1 MSTARPLVA
10 RRLDCEYDP
19 RRANRAVEKA
29 HTMSI
34 KTILVPLED
43 CDATGSMLE
52 TAWLAAEKFGCYVE
66 GLYIKRA
73 LSGVVVADIG
83 GYAVATAD
91 LVESFEEEDR
101 QRSQRV
107 RAKFEEFVRGK
118 GASLGGATTG
128 QSGASVDWYDDNE
141 PGDAAAGMHAR
152 LFDLTVVG
160 RPVSGLSA
168 PATST
173 LETILFESGR
183 PILIAPPQTP
193 KAITGTV
200 VISWNGSTETART
213 IAHARPFL
221 AAAKKTVVLSVEGV
235 MVPGPTAAEVARYL
249 RHGGIPA
256 EAREVAG
263 GGRNGGEVILAEAA
277 DLGANLLIKGAYTNS
292 RLRQMIFG
300 GATSHILAAAELPV
314 LMAH

>member
-1 MSTARPLVA
+1 MS
-10 RRLDCEYDP
+10 
-19 RRANRAVEKA
+19 
-29 HTMSI
+29 M

-43 CDATGSMLE
+43 CDAAGSMLE
-52 TAWLAAEKFGCYVE
+52 TAWLVAEQFGGYIE

-101 QRSQRV
+101 QRGKRV
-107 RAKFEEFVRGK
+107 RTRFENFMRGK
-118 GASLGGATTG
+118 KVTLGDGAAGP
-128 QSGASVDWYDDNE
+128 SGVSAAWHDENE
-141 PGDAAAGMHAR
+141 PGDGAAGMRAR

-168 PATST
+168 PAAST

-183 PILIAPPQTP
+183 PILIAPPAAP
-193 KAITGTV
+193 KALNGLT

-213 IAHARPFL
+213 IAMAMPFL
-221 AAAKKTVVLSVEGV
+221 AAAKKVIVLAVEGV
-235 MVPGPTAAEVARYL
+235 MVPGPTATEVARTL
-249 RHGGIPA
+249 RRGGIAA
-256 EAREVAG
+256 EAREVVAG
-263 GGRNGGEVILAEAA
+263 NRTGGEVILAEAA
-277 DLGANLLIKGAYTNS
+277 DLGASLLVKGAYTHS

>member
-1 MSTARPLVA
+1 MATMVDPMS
-10 RRLDCEYDP
+10 
-19 RRANRAVEKA
+19 
-29 HTMSI
+29 M

-43 CDATGSMLE
+43 CDAAGPMIE
-52 TAWLAAEKFGCYVE
+52 TAWLAAEQFGAYIE

-101 QRSQRV
+101 QRGKRV
-107 RAKFEEFVRGK
+107 RTRFEDFMRGK
-118 GASLGGATTG
+118 NVALGGTAG
-128 QSGASVDWYDDNE
+128 PSGVSAAWHDDNA
-141 PGDAAAGMHAR
+141 PGDGATGMHAR

-183 PILIAPPQTP
+183 PILIAPPAAP
-193 KAITGTV
+193 KTLSGPV

-213 IAHARPFL
+213 IALTMPFL
-221 AAAKKTVVLSVEGV
+221 AAAKKVVVLAVEGV
-235 MVPGPTAAEVARYL
+235 MVPGPAAAEVARTL
-249 RHGGIPA
+249 RRGGIA
-256 EAREVAG
+256 ADAREVTAG
-263 GGRNGGEVILAEAA
+263 NRSGGEVILAEAA
-277 DLGANLLIKGAYTNS
+277 DLGASLLVKGAYTHS

-300 GATSHILAAAELPV
+300 GATSHILAATELPV

>member
-1 MSTARPLVA
+1 MRELLPHIAREF
-10 RRLDCEYDP
+10 DFEYDY
-19 RRANRAVEKA
+19 RHELRAVERA
-29 HTMSI
+29 QIMSM
-34 KTILVPLED
+34 KTILVSLED
-43 CDATGSMLE
+43 CEATESMLE
-52 TAWLAAEKFGCYVE
+52 TAWLAAEQFGCYVE

-91 LVESFEEEDR
+91 LIESFEEEDR
-101 QRSQRV
+101 QRGQRV
-107 RAKFEEFVRGK
+107 RAGFEDFARGK
-118 GASLGGATTG
+118 GVALGGAATG
-128 QSGASVDWYDDNE
+128 KSGASANWFDDNAA
-141 PGDAAAGMHAR
+141 GDAAAGMHAR

-168 PATST
+168 PAMST

-183 PILIAPPQTP
+183 PILIAPPVAPSTLG
-193 KAITGTV
+193 GTI

-213 IAHARPFL
+213 IAHAGPFL
-221 AAAKKTVVLSVEGV
+221 GLAKKVVVLAVEGV
-235 MVPGPTAAEVARYL
+235 MVPGPTATEVARYL
-249 RHGGIPA
+249 RHAGVAA
-256 EAREVAG
+256 EAREIAAGSRG
-263 GGRNGGEVILAEAA
+263 GGEAILAEAA
-277 DLGANLLIKGAYTNS
+277 ELGASLLIKGAYTHS

>member
-1 MSTARPLVA
+1 
-10 RRLDCEYDP
+10 
-19 RRANRAVEKA
+19 
-29 HTMSI
+29 MSI

-43 CDATGSMLE
+43 CDATASMLE
-52 TAWLAAEKFGCYVE
+52 TAWLAAEQFGCYVE

-101 QRSQRV
+101 QRAQRV
-107 RAKFEEFVRGK
+107 RARFEDFARGK
-118 GASLGGATTG
+118 GATPGGGASSKTGVSTT
-128 QSGASVDWYDDNE
+128 WYDDND

-183 PILIAPPQTP
+183 PILIAPPAVPATLQ
-193 KAITGTV
+193 GTV

-213 IAHARPFL
+213 IAHAMPFL
-221 AAAKKTVVLSVEGV
+221 AAAKRVVVLSVEGV

-249 RHGGIPA
+249 RHGGVAA
-256 EAREVAG
+256 EEREVAAG
-263 GGRNGGEVILAEAA
+263 NHSGGEAVLAEAA
-277 DLGANLLIKGAYTNS
+277 DLGASLLIKGAYTHS

>member
-1 MSTARPLVA
+1 MS
-10 RRLDCEYDP
+10 
-19 RRANRAVEKA
+19 
-29 HTMSI
+29 M
-34 KTILVPLED
+34 KTILLPLED

-52 TAWLAAEKFGCYVE
+52 TAWLAAGQFGGYIE

-101 QRSQRV
+101 QRGKRV
-107 RAKFEEFVRGK
+107 RTRFEDFMRAKGIALGGSAA
-118 GASLGGATTG
+118 GASGVSA
-128 QSGASVDWYDDNE
+128 AWHDDNA
-141 PGDAAAGMHAR
+141 PGDGAAGMHAR

-183 PILIAPPQTP
+183 PILIAPPTAP
-193 KAITGTV
+193 KALNGTV
-200 VISWNGSTETART
+200 MISWNGSTETART
-213 IAHARPFL
+213 IALAMPFL
-221 AAAKKTVVLSVEGV
+221 APAKKIIVLAVEGV
-235 MVPGPTAAEVARYL
+235 MVPGPTATEVASTL
-249 RHGGIPA
+249 RRGGIAA
-256 EAREVAG
+256 EAREVAAG
-263 GGRNGGEVILAEAA
+263 NRSGGEVILAEAA
-277 DLGANLLIKGAYTNS
+277 NLGAGLLVKGAYTHS

>member
-1 MSTARPLVA
+1 MSAKPLATMV
-10 RRLDCEYDP
+10 
-19 RRANRAVEKA
+19 
-29 HTMSI
+29 HSMSI

-52 TAWLAAEKFGCYVE
+52 TAWLAAEQFGCYLE

-101 QRSQRV
+101 QRAQRV
-107 RAKFEEFVRGK
+107 RTRFEDFVRSK
-118 GASLGGATTG
+118 GAALGGAATG
-128 QSGASVDWYDDNE
+128 KSGASANWYDDNA
-141 PGDAAAGMHAR
+141 PGDTAAGMHAR
-152 LFDLTVVG
+152 LFDLTIVG
-160 RPVSGLSA
+160 RPISGLSA

-183 PILIAPPQTP
+183 PILIAPPVAPTTLNG
-193 KAITGTV
+193 IV

-213 IAHARPFL
+213 IAHAMPFL
-221 AAAKKTVVLSVEGV
+221 AEAKKTIVLSVEGV

-249 RHGGIPA
+249 RHGGVAA
-256 EAREVAG
+256 EAREVAAG
-263 GGRNGGEVILAEAA
+263 SRSGGEAILAEAA
-277 DLGANLLIKGAYTNS
+277 ELGANLLVKGAYTHS

>member
-1 MSTARPLVA
+1 MSA
-10 RRLDCEYDP
+10 
-19 RRANRAVEKA
+19 
-29 HTMSI
+29 M
-34 KTILVPLED
+34 TILVPLED
-43 CDATGSMLE
+43 CDAAGSMLE
-52 TAWLAAEKFGCYVE
+52 TAWLAAEQFGSFVE

-101 QRSQRV
+101 QRGQRV
-107 RAKFEEFVRGK
+107 RARFEEFVRGK
-118 GASLGGATTG
+118 GVSLSAAAAAKTG
-128 QSGASVDWYDDNE
+128 VSAAWYDDNAA
-141 PGDAAAGMHAR
+141 GDGAAGMHAR

-183 PILIAPPQTP
+183 PILIAPPTAP
-193 KAITGTV
+193 KALLGTV

-213 IAHARPFL
+213 IALGKPFL
-221 AAAKKTVVLSVEGV
+221 AAAKKVIVLAVEGV
-235 MVPGPTAAEVARYL
+235 MVPGPSAAEVARIL
-249 RHGGIPA
+249 GRGGIAA
-256 EAREVAG
+256 EAREVAAG
-263 GGRNGGEVILAEAA
+263 SLGGGEVILAEAME
-277 DLGANLLIKGAYTNS
+277 LGASLLVKGAYTHS

>member
-1 MSTARPLVA
+1 MS
-10 RRLDCEYDP
+10 
-19 RRANRAVEKA
+19 
-29 HTMSI
+29 M

-43 CDATGSMLE
+43 CDAAGPMLE
-52 TAWLAAEKFGCYVE
+52 TAWLAAEQFGGYIE

-101 QRSQRV
+101 QRGKRV
-107 RAKFEEFVRGK
+107 RTRFEDFMRGK
-118 GASLGGATTG
+118 NVTLGGGAAG
-128 QSGASVDWYDDNE
+128 PSGVSAAWHDDNA
-141 PGDAAAGMHAR
+141 PGDGAAGMHAR
-152 LFDLTVVG
+152 LFDVTVVG

-183 PILIAPPQTP
+183 PILIAPPRAP
-193 KAITGTV
+193 KVLSGTV
-200 VISWNGSTETART
+200 VVSWNGSTETART
-213 IAHARPFL
+213 IALTMPFL
-221 AAAKKTVVLSVEGV
+221 AAAKKVIVLTVEGV
-235 MVPGPTAAEVARYL
+235 MVPGPTATEVARTL
-249 RHGGIPA
+249 RRGGIA
-256 EAREVAG
+256 ADAREVAAG
-263 GGRNGGEVILAEAA
+263 NRTGGEVILAEAA
-277 DLGANLLIKGAYTNS
+277 DLGASLLVKGAYTHS

>member
-1 MSTARPLVA
+1 MVYSMS
-10 RRLDCEYDP
+10 
-19 RRANRAVEKA
+19 
-29 HTMSI
+29 M

-43 CDATGSMLE
+43 CEAAGPMLE
-52 TAWLAAEKFGCYVE
+52 TAWLAAEQFGGYIE

-101 QRSQRV
+101 QRGKRV
-107 RAKFEEFVRGK
+107 RTRFEDFMRGK
-118 GASLGGATTG
+118 NVTLGAGAAG
-128 QSGASVDWYDDNE
+128 PSGVSAAWHDDNA
-141 PGDAAAGMHAR
+141 PGDGAAGMHAR
-152 LFDLTVVG
+152 LFDVTVVG

-183 PILIAPPQTP
+183 PILIAPPTAP
-193 KAITGTV
+193 KALSGTV

-213 IAHARPFL
+213 IALTMPFL
-221 AAAKKTVVLSVEGV
+221 AAAKKVVVLAVEGV
-235 MVPGPTAAEVARYL
+235 MVPGPTATEIARTL
-249 RHGGIPA
+249 RRGGIA
-256 EAREVAG
+256 ADVREVAAG
-263 GGRNGGEVILAEAA
+263 NRTGGEVILAEAA
-277 DLGANLLIKGAYTNS
+277 DLGASLLIKGAYTHS

-300 GATSHILAAAELPV
+300 GATSHILAAAQLPV

>member
-1 MSTARPLVA
+1 
-10 RRLDCEYDP
+10 
-19 RRANRAVEKA
+19 
-29 HTMSI
+29 MSI

-52 TAWLAAEKFGCYVE
+52 TAWLAAQQFGCYVE

-101 QRSQRV
+101 QRGQRV
-107 RAKFEEFVRGK
+107 RAKFEDFVRRKGLTPGGAAT
-118 GASLGGATTG
+118 GASGVSAN
-128 QSGASVDWYDDNE
+128 WYDDNA
-141 PGDAAAGMHAR
+141 PGDATAGMHAR

-173 LETILFESGR
+173 LETVLFESGR
-183 PILIAPPQTP
+183 PILIAPPVAP
-193 KAITGTV
+193 VALDGTV

-213 IAHARPFL
+213 LAHAGPFL
-221 AAAKKTVVLSVEGV
+221 AVAKKTIVLAVEGV
-235 MVPGPTAAEVARYL
+235 MVPGPSAAEVARYL
-249 RHGGIPA
+249 RHAGIPA
-256 EAREVAG
+256 DAREVAAG
-263 GGRNGGEVILAEAA
+263 NRSGGEAILAEAA
-277 DLGANLLIKGAYTNS
+277 ALGASLLIKGAYTNS

>member
-1 MSTARPLVA
+1 
-10 RRLDCEYDP
+10 
-19 RRANRAVEKA
+19 
-29 HTMSI
+29 MSI

-43 CDATGSMLE
+43 CDATESMLE
-52 TAWLAAEKFGCYVE
+52 TAWYVAEQFGGYVE

-101 QRSQRV
+101 QRGQRV
-107 RAKFEEFVRGK
+107 RARFEDFVRGK
-118 GASLGGATTG
+118 GVILGGAATG
-128 QSGASVDWYDDNE
+128 KSGASANWYDDNA

-160 RPVSGLSA
+160 RPVSGLIA

-183 PILIAPPQTP
+183 PILIAPPAVP
-193 KAITGTV
+193 SPLTGTA
-200 VISWNGSTETART
+200 VIAWNGSTETART
-213 IAHARPFL
+213 IAHAMPFL
-221 AAAKKTVVLSVEGV
+221 AAAKKIVVLAVEGV
-235 MVPGPTAAEVARYL
+235 MVPGPTAAEVAQYL
-249 RHGGIPA
+249 RHGGTTA
-256 EAREVAG
+256 EAREVAAG
-263 GGRNGGEVILAEAA
+263 SRSGGEAILAEATN
-277 DLGANLLIKGAYTNS
+277 LGANLLIKGAYTHS

>member
-1 MSTARPLVA
+1 MSM
-10 RRLDCEYDP
+10 
-19 RRANRAVEKA
+19 K
-29 HTMSI
+29 S
-34 KTILVPLED
+34 ILVPLED
-43 CDATGSMLE
+43 CDAMESMLE
-52 TAWLAAEKFGCYVE
+52 TAWLAAEQFGCYME

-101 QRSQRV
+101 QRGQHV
-107 RAKFEEFVRGK
+107 RTVFEEFVRGK
-118 GASLGGATTG
+118 GVTLGGASTG
-128 QSGASVDWYDDNE
+128 KSGASADWFVDNAT
-141 PGDAAAGMHAR
+141 GDAAAGMHAR
-152 LFDLTVVG
+152 LFDLSVVG

-173 LETILFESGR
+173 LETILFDSGR
-183 PILIAPPQTP
+183 PILIAPPAAPSTL
-193 KAITGTV
+193 AGTI

-213 IAHARPFL
+213 IALAGPFL
-221 AAAKKTVVLSVEGV
+221 AIAKKVVVLTVEGV
-235 MVPGPTAAEVARYL
+235 MVPGPTADEVARYL
-249 RHGGIPA
+249 RLAGVSA
-256 EAREVAG
+256 EAREVAAGGRG
-263 GGRNGGEVILAEAA
+263 GGEAILAEAA
-277 DLGANLLIKGAYTNS
+277 ELGASLLIKGAYTNS

>member
-1 MSTARPLVA
+1 MS
-10 RRLDCEYDP
+10 
-19 RRANRAVEKA
+19 
-29 HTMSI
+29 M

-52 TAWLAAEKFGCYVE
+52 TAWLAAEQFGSYVE

-73 LSGVVVADIG
+73 LSGIVVADIG

-101 QRSQRV
+101 QRGLRV
-107 RAKFEEFVRGK
+107 RAKFEDFMRGK
-118 GASLGGATTG
+118 GVTLGGAATG
-128 QSGASVDWYDDNE
+128 KSGASADWFDDNA
-141 PGDAAAGMHAR
+141 PGDASAAMHAR
-152 LFDLTVVG
+152 LFDITVVG
-160 RPVSGLSA
+160 RPVTGLSA
-168 PATST
+168 PAMST

-183 PILIAPPQTP
+183 PILIAPPTAP
-193 KAITGTV
+193 STLAGTI

-213 IAHARPFL
+213 LAHARPFL
-221 AAAKKTVVLSVEGV
+221 SLAKKVVVLGVEGV

-249 RHGGIPA
+249 RHAGIAA
-256 EAREVAG
+256 EAREVARG
-263 GGRNGGEVILAEAA
+263 SRSGGETILVEAA
-277 DLGANLLIKGAYTNS
+277 ELGASLLIKGAYTHS

-300 GATSHILAAAELPV
+300 GATSHILANAELPV